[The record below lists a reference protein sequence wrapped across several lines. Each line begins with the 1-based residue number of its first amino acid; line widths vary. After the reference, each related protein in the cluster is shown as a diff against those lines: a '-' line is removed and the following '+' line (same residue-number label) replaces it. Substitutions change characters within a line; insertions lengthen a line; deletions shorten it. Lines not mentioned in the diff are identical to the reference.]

1 MPIDLNIQVNRHGSS
16 FDPNVQPEVGARY
29 MGDGKVTA
37 VARIDRSSPEWLNT
51 QQLEAWRMIAALLT
65 HLPFALDGQLRRD
78 ADLSFLEYSTMAMLS
93 DQPDR
98 TMRLSDLA
106 VVTNSSLS
114 RLSHLMRRMESRDLI
129 LRETD
134 PSDGRYTNAILT
146 KRGVKKLEA
155 CAPAHVEYVRSLLI
169 ESLGDREFLQLGR
182 YAHQILEQIGVPY

>member
-1 MPIDLNIQVNRHGSS
+1 M
-16 FDPNVQPEVGARY
+16 
-29 MGDGKVTA
+29 
-37 VARIDRSSPEWLNT
+37 ARIDHPSPEWLNT

-129 LRETD
+129 RRETD
-134 PSDGRYTNAILT
+134 SSDGRYTNAILT
-146 KRGVKKLEA
+146 KRGVKKLED

-169 ESLGDREFLQLGR
+169 EALGDREFLQLGR
-182 YAHQILEQIGVPY
+182 FAHQILEQIGVPY